1 MGKPRALWLRM
12 RGLFDRRDQEFAA
25 EMESH
30 LQMHIEEKMRSGMT
44 YEEARRDAVLKL
56 GGVEQTTQAY
66 RERRGLPL
74 VETLALDIVYGLRV
88 LRKNPGFTA
97 IAVFTLALGIG
108 ANTAL
113 FSVVNGVLLNPLPY
127 PHPEELVTVSASKPN
142 FNEGSISYPNF
153 RDWQRDN
160 KTLAALAVVRPI
172 DYTMTGL
179 GETEQVHGE
188 FISSDFFPILGVKP
202 VLGRLLA
209 PNEDEIGRGPVV
221 LIGAG
226 FWARKFGSKPD
237 VLGKALTLDGRNYT
251 IVGVVPASFD
261 LTINNF
267 RARDLYVP
275 IGQFHNPALTD
286 RMAGMGI
293 HGIARLKPGVTL
305 AQAQEDMA
313 LVSQRL
319 EKEFP
324 QDDGGT
330 RARLVPFRYA
340 MVRNVQPLLLILLGA
355 VGFVL
360 LIACVNVANLLLARS
375 NARAAEFAVR
385 SALGAGRGRLVRQ
398 LLTESAMLSLA
409 GGGLGLLIAALGT
422 RAALQILPERLPRSG
437 NVHMSAGVLCFTLI
451 ISLASGILF
460 GLAPA
465 LKAFRQ
471 SLANTLREG
480 GRGAS
485 GGRHRAQDALVVVQM
500 ALALVLLAGAGLVI
514 RSMIKVSEV
523 DPGFRPHGVLAF
535 GLHAPVSVTASQ
547 DAVRAYMR
555 EVERKIAAVPG
566 IEAVSLSW
574 GAVPM
579 EGDDEQLFWLDNE
592 PKPASENEMH
602 WSIRYIVGP
611 GYLKTMGVPLLQGR
625 FLADSD
631 DEHAPRAVVIDDV
644 FAHKFFGN
652 EDPIGKRLHLDNFD
666 DPAVIVGVVGHVNQ
680 WGLDSDAT
688 NSLRAE
694 TYQAMLQLSPMQLG
708 LVPAGIGVFVRSSTD
723 EGAAFKAIQH
733 ALAQMNHEQ
742 VAYEPQT
749 MDSMIADSLAQ
760 RRFLM
765 ILLSVFAGIAL
776 LLASVGMYGV
786 ISYVVSQRTQEI
798 GVRMALG
805 ADRNQVL
812 RWVLGQGGRLAAI
825 GAAAGLAAA
834 LAVTQ
839 VMARSSLLY
848 GVRAYDPWTM
858 SLVTVLLI
866 LVAIAACGV
875 PAWRAT
881 RIDPMTALRNE

>member
-1 MGKPRALWLRM
+1 MGKPRALWLRI
-12 RGLFDRRDQEFAA
+12 RGLFSRHDQEFAA
-25 EMESH
+25 EVESH
-30 LQMHIEEKMRSGMT
+30 LQMHIDEKMRLGLT

-56 GGVEQTTQAY
+56 GGVEQTRQAY
-66 RERRGLPL
+66 RERRGLPP
-74 VETLALDIVYGLRV
+74 VETLALDIVYGLRI
-88 LRKNPGFTA
+88 LRKSPGFTL
-97 IAVFTLALGIG
+97 IAVLTLALGIG

-127 PHPEELVTVSASKPN
+127 PHPEELVTVHASKQN

-160 KTLAALAVVRPI
+160 KTLAALAVARPYG
-172 DYTMTGL
+172 YTMTGL
-179 GETEQVHGE
+179 GETEQVNAE
-188 FISSDFFPILGVKP
+188 LVSSDFFPILGVKP
-202 VLGRLLA
+202 VLGRLFA
-209 PNEDEIGRGPVV
+209 PGEDEIGRGPVA

-226 FWARKFGSKPD
+226 FWARKFGSRPD
-237 VLGKALTLDGRNYT
+237 VLGKALTLNGRNYT

-267 RARDLYVP
+267 RASDLYVP
-275 IGQFHNPALTD
+275 IGQFQNPALTD
-286 RMAGMGI
+286 RMAGLGI

-324 QDDGGT
+324 QDDGGI

-340 MVRNVQPLLLILLGA
+340 MVRGVRPLLLILLGA

-398 LLTESAMLSLA
+398 LLTESAILSLA
-409 GGGLGLLIAALGT
+409 GGVLGLFIAALGT
-422 RAALQILPERLPRSG
+422 RAALKLLPESLPRAD

-451 ISLASGILF
+451 ISLASGMLF

-471 SLANTLREG
+471 SPANTLREG
-480 GRGAS
+480 GRGSS

-523 DPGFRPHGVLAF
+523 DPGFRPHGVLTFA
-535 GLHAPVSVTASQ
+535 LHAPVSVAASE
-547 DAVRAYMR
+547 DGVRTYMR
-555 EVERKIAAVPG
+555 EVERRVAAVPG
-566 IEAVSLSW
+566 IQAVSLSW

-579 EGDDEQLFWLDNE
+579 GDDDEQLFWLDNE
-592 PKPASENEMH
+592 PKPASENAMH

-611 GYLKTMGVPLLQGR
+611 GYLKAMGVPLLRGR

-644 FAHKFFGN
+644 FAHKFFGD
-652 EDPIGKRLHLDNFD
+652 EDPIGRRLHLDEFD
-666 DPAVIVGVVGHVNQ
+666 DPAIIVGVVGHVNQ
-680 WGLDSDAT
+680 WGLDSDAI

-694 TYQAMLQLSPMQLG
+694 TYQSILQLSPVQLG
-708 LVPAGIGVFVRSSTD
+708 LVPSGMGVFVRSNTG
-723 EGAAFKAIQH
+723 EGATFKAIQH

-742 VAYEPQT
+742 VAYGPQT
-749 MDSMIADSLAQ
+749 MDSVIADSLAE

-776 LLASVGMYGV
+776 LLASLGMYGV

-805 ADRNQVL
+805 ANRNQVL
-812 RWVLGQGGRLAAI
+812 GWVLGQGGRLAGI
-825 GAAAGLAAA
+825 GAGVGLVAA
-834 LAVTQ
+834 LAVTR

-858 SLVTVLLI
+858 SLVTVLLV
-866 LVAIAACGV
+866 LVAIAACGI

-881 RIDPMTALRNE
+881 RIDPMTALRTE

>member
-56 GGVEQTTQAY
+56 GGVEQITQAY

-74 VETLALDIVYGLRV
+74 VETLVLDIVYGLRV

-160 KTLAALAVVRPI
+160 KTLAALAVARPI

-375 NARAAEFAVR
+375 YARAAEFAVR

-409 GGGLGLLIAALGT
+409 GGALGLLIAALGT
-422 RAALQILPERLPRSG
+422 RGALQILPERLPRSG

-611 GYLKTMGVPLLQGR
+611 GYLKTMGVPLLRGR

-708 LVPAGIGVFVRSSTD
+708 LVPAGMGVFVRSSTD

-825 GAAAGLAAA
+825 GAGAGLAAA